1 LQFDLANSPTH
12 DHKQHSEPLISMS
25 KSYRQVDFVSSGWTN
40 YNIPGPMGN
49 QFATPFG
56 DPYRVQGVNGSILGT
71 VGSVLGNIGSGIGKI
86 ITPLLPV
93 AVPIAGTAVAGLL
106 TKSPAV
112 PTQQSPQSNFTVAQ
126 QQAVAQQQGVAAEKS
141 NQTVYLVAGGVAL
154 LALFYFMS
162 KRK

>member
-1 LQFDLANSPTH
+1 MAYRSVNF
-12 DHKQHSEPLISMS
+12 ISNG
-25 KSYRQVDFVSSGWTN
+25 FTN

-56 DPYRVQGVNGSILGT
+56 DPYRIDG
-71 VGSVLGNIGSGIGKI
+71 VGSFWGSVGSAIGNVGTGIGKVV
-86 ITPLLPV
+86 TPLLP
-93 AVPIAGTAVAGLL
+93 ALVPIAGSAVAGLL
-106 TKSPAV
+106 TKSPSI

-126 QQAVAQQQGVAAEKS
+126 QQAIAQQQGIAAEKS
-141 NQTVYLVAGGVAL
+141 NQTVYLIAGGVAL

>member
-1 LQFDLANSPTH
+1 MAYRSVNF
-12 DHKQHSEPLISMS
+12 ISNG
-25 KSYRQVDFVSSGWTN
+25 FTN

-56 DPYRVQGVNGSILGT
+56 DPYRIDG
-71 VGSVLGNIGSGIGKI
+71 VGSFWGSVGSAIGNVGTGIGKVV
-86 ITPLLPV
+86 TPLLP
-93 AVPIAGTAVAGLL
+93 ALVPIAGSAVAGLL
-106 TKSPAV
+106 IKSPSM

-126 QQAVAQQQGVAAEKS
+126 QQAIAQQQGIAAEKS
-141 NQTVYLVAGGVAL
+141 NQTVYLIAGGVAL

>member
-1 LQFDLANSPTH
+1 MAYRSVNF
-12 DHKQHSEPLISMS
+12 ISNG
-25 KSYRQVDFVSSGWTN
+25 FTN

-56 DPYRVQGVNGSILGT
+56 DPYRIDG
-71 VGSVLGNIGSGIGKI
+71 VGSFWGSVGSAIGNVGTGIGKI
-86 ITPLLPV
+86 VTPLLP
-93 AVPIAGTAVAGLL
+93 ALVPIAGSAVAGLL
-106 TKSPAV
+106 TKSPSI

-126 QQAVAQQQGVAAEKS
+126 QQAIAQQQGVAAEKS
-141 NQTVYLVAGGVAL
+141 NQTVYLIAGGVAL

>member
-1 LQFDLANSPTH
+1 MAYRSVNF
-12 DHKQHSEPLISMS
+12 ISNG
-25 KSYRQVDFVSSGWTN
+25 FTN

-56 DPYRVQGVNGSILGT
+56 DPYRIDGVGTFWGS
-71 VGSVLGNIGSGIGKI
+71 VGSAIGNVGTGIGKVV
-86 ITPLLPV
+86 TPLLP
-93 AVPIAGTAVAGLL
+93 ALVPIAGSAVAGLL
-106 TKSPAV
+106 IKSPSM
-112 PTQQSPQSNFTVAQ
+112 PTQQSSQSGFTVAQ

-141 NQTVYLVAGGVAL
+141 NQTVYLIAGGVAL

>member
-1 LQFDLANSPTH
+1 MAYRSVNF
-12 DHKQHSEPLISMS
+12 ISNG
-25 KSYRQVDFVSSGWTN
+25 FTN

-56 DPYRVQGVNGSILGT
+56 DPYRIDG
-71 VGSVLGNIGSGIGKI
+71 VGSFWGSVGNVIGNVGTGIGKVV
-86 ITPLLPV
+86 TPLLP
-93 AVPIAGTAVAGLL
+93 ALVPIAGSAVAGLL
-106 TKSPAV
+106 TKSPSM

-126 QQAVAQQQGVAAEKS
+126 QQAIAQQQGVAAEKS
-141 NQTVYLVAGGVAL
+141 NQTVYLIAGGVAL

>member
-1 LQFDLANSPTH
+1 MAYRSVNF
-12 DHKQHSEPLISMS
+12 ISNG
-25 KSYRQVDFVSSGWTN
+25 FTN

-56 DPYRVQGVNGSILGT
+56 DPYRIDG
-71 VGSVLGNIGSGIGKI
+71 VGSFWGSVGSAIGSVGTGIGKVV
-86 ITPLLPV
+86 TPLLP
-93 AVPIAGTAVAGLL
+93 ALVPIAGSAVAGLL
-106 TKSPAV
+106 TKSPSI

-126 QQAVAQQQGVAAEKS
+126 QQAIAQQQGVAAEKS
-141 NQTVYLVAGGVAL
+141 NQTVYLIAGGVAL

>member
-1 LQFDLANSPTH
+1 MAYRSVNF
-12 DHKQHSEPLISMS
+12 ISNG
-25 KSYRQVDFVSSGWTN
+25 FTN

-56 DPYRVQGVNGSILGT
+56 DPYRIDG
-71 VGSVLGNIGSGIGKI
+71 VGSFWGSVGSAIGSVGTGIGKVV
-86 ITPLLPV
+86 TPLLP
-93 AVPIAGTAVAGLL
+93 ALVPIAGSAVAGLL
-106 TKSPAV
+106 TKSPSI

-126 QQAVAQQQGVAAEKS
+126 QQAFAQQQGIAAEKS
-141 NQTVYLVAGGVAL
+141 NQTVYLIAGGVAL

>member
-1 LQFDLANSPTH
+1 
-12 DHKQHSEPLISMS
+12 MS

-56 DPYRVQGVNGSILGT
+56 DPYRVQGVNGLLGDI
-71 VGSVLGNIGSGIGKI
+71 GSFIGNIGSGIGKL

-93 AVPIAGTAVAGLL
+93 AVPIAGTAVSRLL

-162 KRK
+162 NRRK